1 MEKQGTGEAAL
12 AKKLAEKSKEFDDLT
27 AKLGSMQS
35 SSQGVMENRI
45 REEANKIQ
53 QEHFKLHVQA
63 EHAQAEI
70 ARLGGMIE
78 EREVVIKSQKRTIDD
93 LEELMVR
100 IRDEYAP
107 DSSYILR
114 TESDLMMDALQRF
127 MLSELESQKKAQAE
141 SFVAE
146 LSVKL
151 RHFHCDWERRF
162 ESASEA
168 WAEDKSLLMSRLE
181 VAQAA
186 QKRLEHR
193 VEQLEAIIQNWAGE
207 EDDNWWAADKEQSEA
222 EALGGSRSG
231 NRMCDP
237 ASSGAIHH
245 ELDRDDG
252 YSYVELMLPVTLL
265 LWQQQWHPRPP

>member
-1 MEKQGTGEAAL
+1 MQHTKFETKEQDLYAAVFRMHELETRVTMLSDENRSLTQKMGKQGTGEAAL

-45 REEANKIQ
+45 REEVNKIQ

-107 DSSYILR
+107 DSGYSLR
-114 TESDLMMDALQRF
+114 TERDLMMDALQRS
-127 MLSELESQKKAQAE
+127 MLSEFESQKKAQAE

-146 LSVKL
+146 LSVKM
-151 RHFHCDWERRF
+151 RHFNGDWERRF

-168 WAEDKSLLMSRLE
+168 WAEAKSPTN
-181 VAQAA
+181 VQA
-186 QKRLEHR
+186 
-193 VEQLEAIIQNWAGE
+193 
-207 EDDNWWAADKEQSEA
+207 
-222 EALGGSRSG
+222 
-231 NRMCDP
+231 
-237 ASSGAIHH
+237 
-245 ELDRDDG
+245 
-252 YSYVELMLPVTLL
+252 
-265 LWQQQWHPRPP
+265 